1 VKGVADREA
10 ALADGEA
17 FSGSSNVDEQI
28 KHRLEG
34 NAQLRD
40 GEC

>member
-1 VKGVADREA
+1 MKGVADREA
-10 ALADGEA
+10 ALAVGEV
-17 FSGSSNVDEQI
+17 FSGSSDFDEQI

-40 GEC
+40 GGY

>member
-1 VKGVADREA
+1 MKRVADREA

-17 FSGSSNVDEQI
+17 FSGSSDFDEQI

-34 NAQLRD
+34 NAQLRH